1 MKCMRKFCLPKGMSD
16 RVSSSAPSR
25 CMVTSFIS
33 IHFTGSVPTHV
44 TANAITKISCQP
56 SSKHSIVTNLAY
68 EVDGL
73 GTIFK
78 FVLSSIQLKFIHHFK
93 KNRLL
98 DPRYRD
104 LQTRPARQARE
115 VLARQLYRLTKRPP
129 WQHMRPLRN
138 AQEFVQNFSSE
149 NVFPIRVPSF

>member
-73 GTIFK
+73 GTIYK

-93 KNRLL
+93 KIAYWTHATEIFKLVLLVRLV
-98 DPRYRD
+98 RYWRG
-104 LQTRPARQARE
+104 
-115 VLARQLYRLTKRPP
+115 
-129 WQHMRPLRN
+129 
-138 AQEFVQNFSSE
+138 
-149 NVFPIRVPSF
+149 SFTV